1 LAPLGSGAVEMT
13 ERWRSTWRS
22 TEASGG
28 ALMER
33 WFQTRGGEIGA
44 GVCVVENGGAL
55 VAFYSVGQWKAD
67 DQGEG
72 GDDGETLMT
81 PVTGDVNREGE
92 TMRCDHF

>member
-1 LAPLGSGAVEMT
+1 
-13 ERWRSTWRS
+13 
-22 TEASGG
+22 
-28 ALMER
+28 
-33 WFQTRGGEIGA
+33 
-44 GVCVVENGGAL
+44 VENGGAL